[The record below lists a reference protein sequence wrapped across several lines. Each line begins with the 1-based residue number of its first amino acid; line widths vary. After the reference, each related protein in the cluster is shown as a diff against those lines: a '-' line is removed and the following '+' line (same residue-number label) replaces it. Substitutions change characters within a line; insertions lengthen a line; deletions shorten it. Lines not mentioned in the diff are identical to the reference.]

1 METKNSIRY
10 LKTLQSFIADD
21 FAMTRKT
28 IAASG
33 REQLKKNSL
42 RNAALRAII
51 SELQQQDIITQR
63 IQHVV
68 DGLTLAPKY
77 FLHEKSQQAFSHLQ
91 SLHLMSIGYDL
102 HLTIANVK
110 KLATSFGGDFSG
122 LKGSQGSLFT
132 GHIETKLVLELAN
145 ENILAGAGQYT
156 ALENPPLSEAQ
167 TTFCLNLYT
176 TLSER
181 TILLLFQRKV
191 ASGKADEFLLAYQA
205 EMEKNTIESVEL
217 F

>member
-10 LKTLQSFIADD
+10 LKTLQSFIEDD

-33 REQLKKNSL
+33 REQLKKNLLS
-42 RNAALRAII
+42 NAALRAII
-51 SELQQQDIITQR
+51 SELQQQDIIAQR
-63 IQHVV
+63 IQHLVN
-68 DGLTLAPKY
+68 GLALAPQY

-91 SLHLMSIGYDL
+91 SLHLMSIGHDL
-102 HLTIANVK
+102 DHTIASVK
-110 KLATSFGGDFSG
+110 RLATSLVGDFSG
-122 LKGSQGSLFT
+122 LKGAQPSLFT

-145 ENILAGAGQYT
+145 ENILAGAGQQT
-156 ALENPPLSEAQ
+156 ELDNPPLSEEQ
-167 TTFCLNLYT
+167 VNFCLNLYT

-191 ASGKADEFLLAYQA
+191 ASGKADEFVIAYRS
-205 EMEKNTIESVEL
+205 EMQKNTTEL
-217 F
+217 VQLF